1 MNYGVDENPALDS
14 YYIPANLIPME
25 APEMD
30 IPDPILPDDGID
42 IEEEK
47 RMIKEALW
55 NIEVKAEVEGMAD
68 VYTTEAEAEARAEE
82 LGGSGSHQHEVDGE
96 VVYMP
101 FESHEQYEDAM
112 ESEDEAKA
120 EMYDDYPQTA
130 SNNAKRMLE
139 WREKYGRDEVKGGTE
154 VGWKRANQLANREAI
169 SADVVSRMAQFNRHR
184 ENAKIADEYKDE
196 PWKDRGYVAWN
207 LWGGTAG
214 VDWAI
219 KKMEQIKD
227 GKG

>member
-30 IPDPILPDDGID
+30 IPDPILPDDEID

-68 VYTTEAEAEARAEE
+68 VYTTEAEAEVRAEE
-82 LGGSGSHQHEVDGE
+82 LGGSGSHQHEFDGE

-101 FESHEQYEDAM
+101 FETHDEYEDVI
-112 ESEDEAKA
+112 ESMDESKA
-120 EMYDDYPQTA
+120 EMYDDYPQSA

-154 VGWKRANQLANREAI
+154 VGWQRANQLANREAI

-219 KKMEQIKD
+219 KKMDQIRD
-227 GKG
+227 GKD

>member
-1 MNYGVDENPALDS
+1 
-14 YYIPANLIPME
+14 
-25 APEMD
+25 
-30 IPDPILPDDGID
+30 
-42 IEEEK
+42 
-47 RMIKEALW
+47 
-55 NIEVKAEVEGMAD
+55 
-68 VYTTEAEAEARAEE
+68 
-82 LGGSGSHQHEVDGE
+82 
-96 VVYMP
+96 
-101 FESHEQYEDAM
+101 
-112 ESEDEAKA
+112 
-120 EMYDDYPQTA
+120 MYDDYPQTA

-219 KKMEQIKD
+219 KKMEQIRD
-227 GKG
+227 GKD